1 MEIPFTTA
9 GGENYVYKIRPELSM
24 NIYVVK
30 QLQNPDFSWRAF
42 VFSIGGDDQNDLNAV
57 VQAPKGFSSMSNE
70 DYTTYLFAGPFS
82 VFYTDNLSKGSIKMY
97 FLVPILKIYPVKCP
111 HTGLTHIL

>member
-1 MEIPFTTA
+1 M
-9 GGENYVYKIRPELSM
+9 YKIRPESSM

-42 VFSIGGDDQNDLNAV
+42 VFSITGDDQNDLNAV
-57 VQAPKGFSSMSNE
+57 VQAPEGFSSMSNT

-82 VFYTDNLSKGSIKMY
+82 VFYTDTLTKGSILNIFSGPGFSNLISTWLAAGSNPY
-97 FLVPILKIYPVKCP
+97 FII
-111 HTGLTHIL
+111 TR